1 MLQLK
6 GITKNY
12 LSGDNEVK
20 ALKGIDLEFRE
31 SEFVSILGQSGCG
44 KTTMLNIIGG
54 LDRYTSGD
62 LVING
67 KSTKQFK
74 DKDWDTYRNH
84 SVGFV
89 FQSYN
94 LIPHQTVLANVELA
108 LTISGVGKEE
118 RRKRAIDALTK
129 VGLGDQINKKPNQM
143 SGGQMQRVAIARA
156 LVNDPDILLAD
167 EPTGALDSKTSEQV
181 MEILK
186 DISKDRLI
194 IMVTHNPELAEKY
207 SSRIIKLLDGK
218 VTDDSNPY
226 TATKK
231 DLDRARTKKQKSG
244 KASMKFTTAV
254 HLSLNNLMT
263 KKGRTFLTSFAG
275 SIGIIGIALI
285 LSLSNGMQS
294 YINKVEEDTLSSY
307 PITIEESSIDM
318 TSMMETMMGKNDGE
332 KHGNDKIYSR
342 AIMGDMLETLSSKV
356 QTNNLKEFKE
366 FVENG
371 DSDIKNYINAIQYGY
386 NLDLNIY
393 KEKEDGSVYKVNPS
407 SVLEK
412 IGFGD
417 MVKAQEQSSSIMSSS
432 SGLAMAETDVW
443 TEMLDNKDLI
453 NSQYDV
459 LAGRMPEKY
468 NEVVLIADKNNE
480 VSDYTLYS
488 LGIKDVSELGNA
500 MEKLKNGEEIKTN
513 DEKNSYSYDELLNYK
528 FKVLLNTDY
537 YKKVGNVWQDM
548 TNDEDYMKQIVDKA
562 EEIQIVGIIKP
573 NENTVAS
580 SSAGL
585 IGYNKE
591 LKEYVINKVNGTEIV
606 KEQKANP
613 EINVFTGIKFPENTN
628 GTFDYTQL
636 SNEQKA
642 YMATLSEAE
651 LAQLMQTYSNNAS
664 ATYDN
669 NLSQLGV
676 VDLDNPSTINLYP
689 KDFESKDKIAD
700 SITDYN
706 NKQTEQGKD
715 ENVINYTD
723 LVGIMMSSVSTII
736 NVISYVLIAFVGI
749 SLVVSSIMI
758 GIITYISVLERTKE
772 IGILR
777 SIGASKK
784 DVSRVFNAET
794 LLVGLVAGLIGIGVT
809 LLLDI
814 PINIMI
820 EHLVSISGIAKL
832 PWVGGIILVAI
843 SVGLTMLAGLIPAKF
858 AAKRDPVEALRSE

>member
-636 SNEQKA
+636 SDEQKA

-651 LAQLMQTYSNNAS
+651 LAQLMQAYSNNAS

-689 KDFESKDKIAD
+689 KDFDSKDKIAD
-700 SITDYN
+700 IITDYN

-784 DVSRVFNAET
+784 DISRVFNAET

>member
-432 SGLAMAETDVW
+432 SAMMTETDVW

-700 SITDYN
+700 IITDYN

>member
-636 SNEQKA
+636 SDEQKA

-700 SITDYN
+700 IITDYN

>member
-1 MLQLK
+1 
-6 GITKNY
+6 
-12 LSGDNEVK
+12 
-20 ALKGIDLEFRE
+20 
-31 SEFVSILGQSGCG
+31 
-44 KTTMLNIIGG
+44 
-54 LDRYTSGD
+54 
-62 LVING
+62 
-67 KSTKQFK
+67 
-74 DKDWDTYRNH
+74 
-84 SVGFV
+84 
-89 FQSYN
+89 
-94 LIPHQTVLANVELA
+94 
-108 LTISGVGKEE
+108 
-118 RRKRAIDALTK
+118 
-129 VGLGDQINKKPNQM
+129 
-143 SGGQMQRVAIARA
+143 
-156 LVNDPDILLAD
+156 
-167 EPTGALDSKTSEQV
+167 
-181 MEILK
+181 
-186 DISKDRLI
+186 
-194 IMVTHNPELAEKY
+194 
-207 SSRIIKLLDGK
+207 
-218 VTDDSNPY
+218 
-226 TATKK
+226 
-231 DLDRARTKKQKSG
+231 
-244 KASMKFTTAV
+244 
-254 HLSLNNLMT
+254 
-263 KKGRTFLTSFAG
+263 
-275 SIGIIGIALI
+275 
-285 LSLSNGMQS
+285 
-294 YINKVEEDTLSSY
+294 
-307 PITIEESSIDM
+307 
-318 TSMMETMMGKNDGE
+318 
-332 KHGNDKIYSR
+332 
-342 AIMGDMLETLSSKV
+342 
-356 QTNNLKEFKE
+356 
-366 FVENG
+366 
-371 DSDIKNYINAIQYGY
+371 
-386 NLDLNIY
+386 
-393 KEKEDGSVYKVNPS
+393 
-407 SVLEK
+407 
-412 IGFGD
+412 
-417 MVKAQEQSSSIMSSS
+417 
-432 SGLAMAETDVW
+432 
-443 TEMLDNKDLI
+443 
-453 NSQYDV
+453 
-459 LAGRMPEKY
+459 
-468 NEVVLIADKNNE
+468 
-480 VSDYTLYS
+480 
-488 LGIKDVSELGNA
+488 
-500 MEKLKNGEEIKTN
+500 
-513 DEKNSYSYDELLNYK
+513 
-528 FKVLLNTDY
+528 
-537 YKKVGNVWQDM
+537 M
-548 TNDEDYMKQIVDKA
+548 TNDEDYMKQIVDNA

-636 SNEQKA
+636 SDEQKA

-700 SITDYN
+700 IITDYN